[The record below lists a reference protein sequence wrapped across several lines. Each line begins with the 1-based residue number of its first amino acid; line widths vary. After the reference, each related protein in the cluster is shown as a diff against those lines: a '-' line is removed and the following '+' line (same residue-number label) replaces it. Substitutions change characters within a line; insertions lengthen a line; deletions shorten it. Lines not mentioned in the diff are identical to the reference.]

1 MGEGAKNQIDTEQ
14 PSIPHD
20 SYLASYVTALDLCL
34 QGIISPSTLG
44 IDMKKL
50 DNAEAQREKE
60 KTTLYTR
67 NAIVETLQEVIPE
80 VMKATIH
87 AYQILLKQ
95 PVEKVKAE
103 VSFGEYAN
111 PSFESQVETLAK
123 ARPGAPMMSI
133 EAQVEELY
141 GDSKDKAW
149 KQEEVDRLKAE
160 QGIAEVNEPGVNT
173 AAGEF
178 KINMQGGKAYAGK
191 SNEPNISNEP
201 ARVSGITASGQ

>member
-1 MGEGAKNQIDTEQ
+1 
-14 PSIPHD
+14 
-20 SYLASYVTALDLCL
+20 
-34 QGIISPSTLG
+34 
-44 IDMKKL
+44 
-50 DNAEAQREKE
+50 
-60 KTTLYTR
+60 
-67 NAIVETLQEVIPE
+67 
-80 VMKATIH
+80 
-87 AYQILLKQ
+87 
-95 PVEKVKAE
+95 
-103 VSFGEYAN
+103 
-111 PSFESQVETLAK
+111 
-123 ARPGAPMMSI
+123 MMSI

-160 QGIAEVNEPGVNT
+160 QGIAEVNEPGGNT